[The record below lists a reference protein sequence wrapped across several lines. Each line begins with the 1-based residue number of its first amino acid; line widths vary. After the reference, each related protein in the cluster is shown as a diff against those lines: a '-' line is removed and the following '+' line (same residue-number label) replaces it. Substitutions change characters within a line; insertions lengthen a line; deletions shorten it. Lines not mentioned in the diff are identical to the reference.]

1 MVYNYKSKYNIIS
14 KISPEKYH
22 SLAAYAIY
30 LIVPG
35 CESLLELK
43 RCSEAARGQLHKGS
57 QALHLPWHL
66 PPVEVNS
73 SQIQPN
79 PSRDPALSYL
89 AALTETSVLGCTAP
103 ALYRQ
108 RVKCVRSGI
117 VDLTRDQPKGAK
129 EILGWGRA
137 KITVKGRWELSG
149 EGHLLEGRAFPQEK
163 GEKEKVLLRPEG
175 WNMYLGLEEAVQ
187 ALIPAPPDW
196 SKPYSEGSGLTV
208 LLSFRPRTQEA
219 ARKAALQ
226 KNPVYLYFFKS
237 PLKALEN
244 GSVRLRGTRMQ
255 IQEVSAADLN
265 ALHRRSTL
273 CKDKE
278 QQSG

>member
-1 MVYNYKSKYNIIS
+1 M
-14 KISPEKYH
+14 
-22 SLAAYAIY
+22 
-30 LIVPG
+30 
-35 CESLLELK
+35 LL
-43 RCSEAARGQLHKGS
+43 H
-57 QALHLPWHL
+57 
-66 PPVEVNS
+66 
-73 SQIQPN
+73 
-79 PSRDPALSYL
+79 
-89 AALTETSVLGCTAP
+89 
-103 ALYRQ
+103 
-108 RVKCVRSGI
+108 
-117 VDLTRDQPKGAK
+117 
-129 EILGWGRA
+129 
-137 KITVKGRWELSG
+137 
-149 EGHLLEGRAFPQEK
+149 
-163 GEKEKVLLRPEG
+163 PEG